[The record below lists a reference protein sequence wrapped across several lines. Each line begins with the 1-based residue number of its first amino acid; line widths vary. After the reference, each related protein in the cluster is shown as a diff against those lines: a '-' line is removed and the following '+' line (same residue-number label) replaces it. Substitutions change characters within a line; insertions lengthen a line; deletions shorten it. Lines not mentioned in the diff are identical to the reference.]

1 MSEFVS
7 LRSVIEASYFIA
19 AILFIFGLKRMSSPV
34 TARGGIIW
42 AGAGMVVATLV
53 TFLYPGMGNYA
64 LMMVAIFIG
73 GVAAWISGKKVAM
86 TNMPQMIALYN
97 GMGGGAAAA
106 IAAVELLGGQ
116 DHGQV
121 FGTLAVLGGMIG
133 AVSFSGSLIA
143 FAKLQGLMKSTY
155 RFGGQQIINILLLA
169 ATIILAGIIV
179 FRHGEVDVVVV
190 FFLLALIL
198 GVTMTLP
205 IGGADMPVVISLYNA
220 LTGLAVAFEGF
231 VLQNYAMI
239 IAGTVVGSAGTLLTQ
254 LMARAMNR
262 SLANV
267 LFSGFGDVEGE
278 ASEITGSMKPIDAP
292 DVGVMMAFA
301 DKVLIVPGYG
311 MAVAQAQHKVW
322 ELAQLLKARG
332 VDVKFA
338 IHPVAGRMPGHMNV
352 LLAEAGVPYD
362 IIYDEDEINAEFAN
376 ADVALVIGANDVVN
390 PVARTDPASPI
401 YGMPILNADHAK
413 NVIVI
418 KRGQGTG
425 FSGIENALFFL
436 DQTRMLYGDG
446 QEMASQ
452 LIQEVKNL

>member
-1 MSEFVS
+1 M
-7 LRSVIEASYFIA
+7 RSVIEASYFIA

-73 GVAAWISGKKVAM
+73 GVLAWVSGKKVAM

-106 IAAVELLGGQ
+106 IAAVELLGGEE
-116 DHGQV
+116 HGLV

-143 FAKLQGLMKSTY
+143 FAKLQGLMKSTV
-155 RFGGQQIINILLLA
+155 RFGGQQLLNLLLLT
-169 ATIILAGIIV
+169 ATVGLAGIIV
-179 FRHGEVDVVVV
+179 FQHGDINLVSV

-231 VLQNYAMI
+231 VLQNAAMI
-239 IAGTVVGSAGTLLTQ
+239 IAGTVVGAAGTLLTQ
-254 LMARAMNR
+254 LMAKAMNR

-267 LFSGFGDVEGE
+267 LFSGFGDEVVGE
-278 ASEITGSMKPIDAP
+278 ASDISGSMKPIEAA

-322 ELAQLLKARG
+322 ELAQLLISRG

-362 IIYDEDEINAEFAN
+362 IIYD
-376 ADVALVIGANDVVN
+376 
-390 PVARTDPASPI
+390 
-401 YGMPILNADHAK
+401 
-413 NVIVI
+413 
-418 KRGQGTG
+418 Q
-425 FSGIENALFFL
+425 
-436 DQTRMLYGDG
+436 
-446 QEMASQ
+446 
-452 LIQEVKNL
+452 